1 MFFYS
6 ACLISSSSCF
16 LQLIRFFMSYNLTVR
31 GLRVENSPQFHV
43 KFDGCE
49 GVHIE
54 DLSIRSPALS
64 PNTDG
69 IHIENTKSVA
79 IYNSVISN
87 GLDSTRPVPTPP
99 PSLPEALILL
109 FHDARRRRLHL
120 HRSGL
125 FQRRHSQCYLRAKP
139 WHQVQ
144 SFLLPE

>member
-1 MFFYS
+1 MPPDGPDCWPSSDSKKQWLVFYRVDGMTLKGEGTIEGNGEDWWNLP
-6 ACLISSSSCF
+6 CKPHR
-16 LQLIRFFMSYNLTVR
+16 LIRFFMSYNLTVR
-31 GLRVENSPQFHV
+31 GLRIENSPQFHV

-99 PSLPEALILL
+99 PHLL
-109 FHDARRRRLHL
+109 FQKH
-120 HRSGL
+120 
-125 FQRRHSQCYLRAKP
+125 
-139 WHQVQ
+139 
-144 SFLLPE
+144 